1 MAVAGMKLLPT
12 RNGCVLYQSFAFCV
26 VQYAVCAQA
35 FGTIDAHRNR
45 AVIAGNPAALRRI
58 TLFFSPSYT
67 NSQAILEKH
76 VGETTNDLPLFF
88 LLLFFLRIA
97 EPLECRE
104 RRLRFRRAF
113 EPAVSAPKLIIRFS

>member
-35 FGTIDAHRNR
+35 FGTIDAHSTR
-45 AVIAGNPAALRRI
+45 AVTAGNPATLRRI
-58 TLFFSPSYT
+58 TLFFSLSYA